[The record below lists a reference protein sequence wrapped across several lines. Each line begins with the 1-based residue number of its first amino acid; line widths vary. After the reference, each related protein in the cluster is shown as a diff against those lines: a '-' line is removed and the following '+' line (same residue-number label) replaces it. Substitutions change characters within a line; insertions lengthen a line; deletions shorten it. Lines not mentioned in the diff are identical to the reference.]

1 MSINVSVGV
10 KGSKK
15 FPRYYIVNEENL
27 YWDNGSKS
35 WGDDLDE
42 ATTFAHIY
50 DLKNVVSSIEEFSHR
65 EKKAKYY
72 ESKCIIKIRCDDD
85 FELED
90 LQYHLAKCVNI
101 RVSRNQPDVSDS
113 IQDAWVSVA
122 LPWET
127 LEEIEGEDYEQ
138 H

>member
-1 MSINVSVGV
+1 MSINISVGV
-10 KGSKK
+10 KGSEK

-42 ATTFAHIY
+42 ATMFAHIY
-50 DLKNVVSSIEEFSHR
+50 DLKEVVSGIEEFSHR

-113 IQDAWVSVA
+113 IQDAWISVA